1 MWKKIKSAQERKNTF
16 RIKKELWIPVFV
28 LMIGLVVLVNIGI
41 RADSSQRDFI
51 RSRAELNAVTYAD
64 HMKADI
70 VRGID
75 ITNTF
80 EQIVIS
86 ENGKISMFSKVA
98 ENMMADY
105 IQSIQIAPDG
115 VVTEIYPEAGNETG
129 KIDLIHD
136 KERGKISC
144 YARDNDVI
152 TMQGPFSLKQGG
164 TGIAVRNP
172 VYLEQKN
179 GERVLETFEKSAP
192 GDYDMILMDVQMP
205 VMNGYEAT
213 KAIRRSSHELA
224 MTIPI
229 IAMTANA
236 FSEDIQHSLAA
247 GMNAHVSKPVE
258 MKVLEKT
265 IRSIKSG
272 GGATKYFKIVL
283 NDITKVKAD
292 VIVNT
297 ANPNPICVSGTD
309 LAIYEAA
316 GTDQLFAERAGIG
329 VCFCPKKCRPDSDHI
344 KMLFNYTYIVTK
356 KKRCR
361 SNPEIGGIYVRSNFR
376 RYYRKSI

>member
-1 MWKKIKSAQERKNTF
+1 MTMLF
-16 RIKKELWIPVFV
+16 F
-28 LMIGLVVLVNIGI
+28 GLVVLVNIGI
-41 RADSSQRDFI
+41 RADSSQRDLT

-115 VVTEIYPEAGNETG
+115 VVTEIYPEAGNEVG

-224 MTIPI
+224 KTIPI

-236 FSEDIQHSLAA
+236 FSEDIQHSLVA

-272 GGATKYFKIVL
+272 GGHR
-283 NDITKVKAD
+283 N
-292 VIVNT
+292 
-297 ANPNPICVSGTD
+297 
-309 LAIYEAA
+309 AA
-316 GTDQLFAERAGIG
+316 
-329 VCFCPKKCRPDSDHI
+329 H
-344 KMLFNYTYIVTK
+344 
-356 KKRCR
+356 
-361 SNPEIGGIYVRSNFR
+361 
-376 RYYRKSI
+376 

>member
-1 MWKKIKSAQERKNTF
+1 MWKKIKSAQEQKNTF

-41 RADSSQRDFI
+41 RADSSQRDLI

-105 IQSIQIAPDG
+105 VQSIQIAPDG
-115 VVTEIYPEAGNETG
+115 VVTEIYPEDGNETG

-213 KAIRRSSHELA
+213 KANRRSSHKLA
-224 MTIPI
+224 KTIPI

-236 FSEDIQHSLAA
+236 FSEDIQHSLVAS
-247 GMNAHVSKPVE
+247 MNAHVSKPVE

-265 IRSIKSG
+265 IRNIKSG
-272 GGATKYFKIVL
+272 GGTE
-283 NDITKVKAD
+283 TQ
-292 VIVNT
+292 VI
-297 ANPNPICVSGTD
+297 
-309 LAIYEAA
+309 E
-316 GTDQLFAERAGIG
+316 Q
-329 VCFCPKKCRPDSDHI
+329 
-344 KMLFNYTYIVTK
+344 
-356 KKRCR
+356 
-361 SNPEIGGIYVRSNFR
+361 
-376 RYYRKSI
+376 